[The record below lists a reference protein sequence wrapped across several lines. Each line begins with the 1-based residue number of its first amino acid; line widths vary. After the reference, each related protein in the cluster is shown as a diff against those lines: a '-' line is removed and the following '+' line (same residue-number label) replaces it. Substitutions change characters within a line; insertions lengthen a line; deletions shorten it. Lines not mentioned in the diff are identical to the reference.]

1 MPRPMKDGL
10 DYWARDVEMT
20 RDPKL
25 RKPKQKYGYIAVGVY
40 ESLLDIIYGDKGY
53 YVDYSDPEDLAYLVR
68 ERLDGKHQPSADL
81 VKVITQSLIEN
92 GLFDQL
98 LCQGE
103 AVLTSRRIQEQYY
116 RATVDRIRPNI
127 QIKYWL
133 LSIEEMGSIS
143 TRHFLYK
150 NLVNRPKN
158 EVNRPKNY
166 IKQSKEYKED
176 EEDTYS
182 VCDTSDMDIY
192 EFYEYIFSTQLNNGQ
207 IFELK
212 RLVNIYGE
220 DEIYELIEEMKAKHI
235 KYPLRYMQKVLGK
248 RALYGN

>member
-1 MPRPMKDGL
+1 
-10 DYWARDVEMT
+10 
-20 RDPKL
+20 
-25 RKPKQKYGYIAVGVY
+25 
-40 ESLLDIIYGDKGY
+40 
-53 YVDYSDPEDLAYLVR
+53 
-68 ERLDGKHQPSADL
+68 
-81 VKVITQSLIEN
+81 
-92 GLFDQL
+92 
-98 LCQGE
+98 
-103 AVLTSRRIQEQYY
+103 
-116 RATVDRIRPNI
+116 
-127 QIKYWL
+127 
-133 LSIEEMGSIS
+133 MGSIS

-212 RLVNIYGE
+212 RIVNIYGE